1 MAAPTK
7 KSFDHP
13 DEHLDLP
20 GIVAD
25 VVDIADATISRVVY
39 QPGTHCP
46 QVGYEG
52 NPVCNAHHTGYVIAG
67 RLHVEMTDGSVIEV
81 GSGEVFDIP
90 AGHDGWATG
99 DEPLHAVSWSGSRTW
114 LSEGSRERVL
124 VTLLLT
130 DIVGSTEAAVAM
142 GDQDWSETLAGHNR
156 GVRNILDRFRGRE
169 VATTGDGFL
178 AVFDGAGRAIE
189 AAVAIRDRA
198 KTDGLSIRS
207 GVHTGEVEMV
217 GDDLRGVTV
226 HEVARISAAADPDE
240 ILVSETSR
248 LLAPGLTL
256 GFEQRGPFALKGLNG
271 DWTLYAVGPLR
282 G

>member
-20 GIVAD
+20 GIIAD

-81 GSGEVFDIP
+81 GPGEVFDIP
-90 AGHDGWATG
+90 AGHDGWAME

-114 LSEGSRERVL
+114 LTEGSRERVL
-124 VTLLLT
+124 VTLLFT
-130 DIVGSTEAAVAM
+130 DIVGSTETAVAM
-142 GDQDWSETLAGHNR
+142 GDGEWSETLAGHNR
-156 GVRNILDRFRGRE
+156 GVRNILDRYRGRE

-189 AAVAIRDRA
+189 AAVAIRNRA
-198 KTDGLSIRS
+198 NSDGLSIRS

-226 HEVARISAAADPDE
+226 HQAARIAAAAEPDE

-256 GFEQRGPFALKGLNG
+256 GFGQRGPYELKGLDG
-271 DWTLYAVGPLR
+271 EWTLYAVGPLSV
-282 G
+282 